1 MPPTQITS
9 RHNPRLKE
17 AAALRNRKQR
27 DERGQTL
34 VYGARESVR
43 AAACGAELLTAFV
56 CDELLGDGGR
66 ESADELAAAGVE
78 IVGVSADAFEK
89 LAYGDRLDGVVSIAA
104 TRRRTL
110 ADLADLPPAPLIAV
124 IEGVEK
130 PGNLGALLR
139 TADGAGADAVVV
151 ADPVIDLFNPNA
163 IRASVATVFL
173 DKVAVATAAECIAW
187 LQQSGVATYATRP
200 DATES
205 CWEADLSGPAA
216 IVLGAEATGLT
227 DVWDGAGV
235 RPVSLPM
242 LGVGD
247 SLNVSVTA
255 AVLLYEARR
264 QREAANQK

>member
-27 DERGQTL
+27 DEHRQTL
-34 VYGARESVR
+34 VYGARESTR
-43 AAACGAELLTAFV
+43 ALACGADLRTAFV
-56 CDELLGDGGR
+56 CEELLGEAGR
-66 ESADELAAAGVE
+66 QATAELEARGVE
-78 IVGVSADAFEK
+78 VVGVSPDAFEK

-104 TRRRTL
+104 TSRRTL
-110 ADLADLPPAPLIAV
+110 ADLPDLPERPLIAV

-151 ADPVIDLFNPNA
+151 ADPVIDLYNPNA

-173 DKVAVATAAECIAW
+173 DKVVVSTAAECIDW
-187 LQQSGVATYATRP
+187 LRQSGVAVFATRP

-205 CWEADLSGPAA
+205 CWQADLSGAAA

-227 DVWDGAGV
+227 DAWHTAGA

-264 QREAANQK
+264 QRGASRRH